1 MVDVPV
7 KRLSVTW
14 PDPMRSAARWG
25 LALVAAAVPPGLS
38 LIPLAA
44 LWLATATWYGRRGI
58 GVSAALSMVALIGN
72 VILYAGL

>member
-1 MVDVPV
+1 M
-7 KRLSVTW
+7 KRLDVTW
-14 PDPMRSAARWG
+14 PDPGRSAVRWG

-44 LWLATATWYGRRGI
+44 LWVVTATWYGRRGI
-58 GVSAALSMVALIGN
+58 GIAAALSMIALVGN